1 MDVHSPE
8 TRSFN
13 MSRIRGKDTQPELM
27 IRQWLWANG
36 YRYRL
41 HREDL
46 PGKPDIVLP
55 RYHVVILVHGCYW
68 HRHGCWMTTTPE
80 SRRDFWLAK
89 FKENSSRDK
98 RNIETL
104 LNDGWRVMLVWEC
117 TLRGKTSDLEL
128 VTEQIS
134 DFLRSDIRLAESGA
148 AEDGRCR

>member
-1 MDVHSPE
+1 
-8 TRSFN
+8 
-13 MSRIRGKDTQPELM
+13 
-27 IRQWLWANG
+27 
-36 YRYRL
+36 
-41 HREDL
+41 
-46 PGKPDIVLP
+46 
-55 RYHVVILVHGCYW
+55 
-68 HRHGCWMTTTPE
+68 MTTTPE

-134 DFLRSDIRLAESGA
+134 DFLRSDIRLAESGE
-148 AEDGRCR
+148 AEDG